1 MAHSTRHRPASPGSK
16 RLMDPMRAST
26 GTVPLGSSLDMYASP
41 ASYYGYDPHTTPRS
55 SIERIPDIPYRNS
68 HDPRVGGDRK
78 LEAQPISTKAF
89 RDQGH
94 STKLRT
100 EYAIRPRPR
109 SNTASGADSTRH
121 PLSLT
126 IPSSPSRPPPLITTI
141 HDRPPSPLH
150 PRSAHSR
157 EDSERYLMPASSTH
171 SPRHRRIYSHDYAS
185 DNGRLDPERVRMD
198 RGYRV
203 YRSSG
208 RHGHPLTGDLRRDDV
223 DDYDA
228 YSYTNAKEQFE
239 KDFASR
245 PTPEKESYR
254 RERPVSMTG
263 LESYLPYLSRKEPRE
278 FGPPP
283 SQRGFDKLDK
293 DEKHR
298 RVGRTR
304 AGSDVS
310 RESAGYLQVPRQR
323 APVAVHQERDDG
335 YSSYREDHGDRRHS
349 RRRHRRHEDDIRSR
363 DRRDDRDSRSDKLL
377 PAMAGGLAT
386 AGLASGYSKD
396 LLDYDGGSKHRHR
409 SRDPSRS
416 YSTTRTDDGHK
427 EHRRRRARSSLRRPG
442 SDSDES
448 SSDEA
453 LHQYTRARSQ
463 HRRIGELKNSDYA
476 REQRSLDS
484 ETDSSDNQRMRRAR
498 RRNRDSRHSDESITR
513 ETSQESQDR
522 QKKPVAVDTA
532 APKEPEA
539 PPKGILKRPR
549 ERFPEEPTTVREGVA
564 PLKDAQKNGI
574 PPGARWTKID
584 RRLVNPAALEAGH
597 ERFEERAEYVIVLRV
612 LTKEE
617 IQAYAVKTQEIRG
630 ESIHNTRQQPLL
642 LKATLTCETD
652 ARYKAE
658 RRERR
663 QRREAARR
671 QGLRR
676 ESDSSSYDDD
686 TTDEDKTPLALEA
699 PPEEQ
704 LPMPQQAQSRAT
716 NAPVPEP
723 VRK

>member
-26 GTVPLGSSLDMYASP
+26 GTVPLGPSLDIYASP
-41 ASYYGYDPHTTPRS
+41 ANYYGYDPHTTPRS
-55 SIERIPDIPYRNS
+55 SVERMADIPYRNN
-68 HDPRVGGDRK
+68 HDPWVGGDRK

-89 RDQGH
+89 RDPGQ

-109 SNTASGADSTRH
+109 SNTASGADSNRH

-126 IPSSPSRPPPLITTI
+126 IPTSPSRPPPLITTVY
-141 HDRPPSPLH
+141 DRPPSPLH
-150 PRSAHSR
+150 PRSTHSR
-157 EDSERYLMPASSTH
+157 EDSERYLLPASSIH

-185 DNGRLDPERVRMD
+185 DTGRLDPERARRD
-198 RGYRV
+198 RGGYRA

-239 KDFASR
+239 KEFAGN
-245 PTPEKESYR
+245 PAPERESYR

-263 LESYLPYLSRKEPRE
+263 LESYLPYLSRKEPRA

-283 SQRGFDKLDK
+283 SQRGFDRLDK
-293 DEKHR
+293 DEKHG

-304 AGSDVS
+304 AGSDAS
-310 RESAGYLQVPRQR
+310 RESSGSLHAPRHR
-323 APVAVHQERDDG
+323 AAVVHQDRDEG
-335 YSSYREDHGDRRHS
+335 YSSYREDHSDRRHS
-349 RRRHRRHEDDIRSR
+349 RRHHRRHDDDLRSR
-363 DRRDDRDSRSDKLL
+363 DRRDDRDSRSDKLH

-396 LLDYDGGSKHRHR
+396 LLDPDAGSKHRHR

-416 YSTTRTDDGHK
+416 YSKTRADDGHR

-442 SDSDES
+442 SDSDDY

-476 REQRSLDS
+476 RDGRSLDS
-484 ETDSSDNQRMRRAR
+484 ETDSSDSQRMRRVR
-498 RRNRDSRHSDESITR
+498 RRNRDSRHSDESIAK
-513 ETSQESQDR
+513 ETSEEPQDR
-522 QKKPVAVDTA
+522 QKRSVTVDAA

-539 PPKGILKRPR
+539 PPKGILKPPR
-549 ERFPEEPTTVREGVA
+549 EKFPEEPTAVREGVA

-597 ERFEERAEYVIVLRV
+597 ERFEERSEYVIVLRV

-617 IQAYAVKTQEIRG
+617 IQAYAVKTQEIR
-630 ESIHNTRQQPLL
+630 
-642 LKATLTCETD
+642 D

-663 QRREAARR
+663 QRREEARR
-671 QGLRR
+671 QGLRGQ
-676 ESDSSSYDDD
+676 SDSSSYDDD

-699 PPEEQ
+699 PPEDQ
-704 LPMPQQAQSRAT
+704 PPLLPQAQSRAL
-716 NAPVPEP
+716 NVPNPEP

>member
-617 IQAYAVKTQEIRG
+617 IQAYAVKTQEIR
-630 ESIHNTRQQPLL
+630 
-642 LKATLTCETD
+642 D